1 MMRPDSGTAAG
12 RTEPH
17 GDPAGEA
24 PPARRTPARAGGAA
38 RGGGAR
44 SGAALVVRRAW
55 PAVVGLGLGL
65 LALGPGLG
73 RGFLLSYDMV
83 AVPRQ
88 PFGAAMFGL
97 SGGPARAVPSDVAL
111 AVLSRVIP
119 ADLAQKTL
127 LLAIFTVACAGAA
140 ALLPREPWF
149 ARLAAGVFYTW
160 NPFVAERL
168 IIGQWALLLGYAGLP
183 WVLRAALALG
193 PGPSWRGA
201 GRLALALLPA
211 AIGGFAAM
219 TISALVALPAAAFGA
234 ARPAAR
240 RPPPAV
246 NEVPLLQIEVKQRH
260 FVASGL
266 GPATARRLRAGA
278 IALAIIGVASLP
290 WLIPSLL
297 RPVYAD
303 PAGVAAFAARADTPF
318 GAAGSLLMLGGMWN
332 ARAVPAGYGGGWS
345 VLWLAVVVTAAAGY
359 VLLGGRRRWPGLGLA
374 ALAGLAI
381 AALGLTGAGQDLLR
395 AAQSLWPGFAVLR
408 DGQQFAAPLALAE
421 ALGAGLAAAWLARR
435 PAAQPSPADVPL
447 VPIEQPDGTS
457 TGTEPRRPDRDGGR
471 ARPGGGPDRAGLA
484 LAVCLVLAPVLLLP
498 GLTWGAAGRLRP
510 AQYPAGWLAAARL
523 IDSSPAAGT
532 VLVLPWAGY
541 RSPAWNGG
549 RTILDP
555 WPRLVSRPVIWNDG
569 PQVGPLRLRPD
580 DPAARALDGVIRG
593 GGPLTSALRAA
604 GVRFVVSDG
613 GGGVAVRLPGAARVT
628 VSPGLT
634 VYLLTGSNG
643 K

>member
-24 PPARRTPARAGGAA
+24 PPAGRAMARASGAALGGAA
-38 RGGGAR
+38 RGG
-44 SGAALVVRRAW
+44 AALVMRRAW

-65 LALGPGLG
+65 LALGPGLD

-97 SGGPARAVPSDVAL
+97 SGGPARAVPSDAVL
-111 AVLSRVIP
+111 AALSRVIP
-119 ADLAQKTL
+119 ADLAQKAL
-127 LLAIFTVACAGAA
+127 LLAIFMLACEGAA

-193 PGPSWRGA
+193 PGPSWRGT

-219 TISALVALPAAAFGA
+219 TISALVALPAAILGA

-240 RPPPAV
+240 RPADAI
-246 NEVPLLQIEVKQRH
+246 EVPLLDIDAGQRH
-260 FVASGL
+260 FDRIEL
-266 GPATARRLRAGA
+266 GPGARRLRSGA
-278 IALAIIGVASLP
+278 VTLAVIGVASLP

-318 GAAGSLLMLGGMWN
+318 GSAGSLLMLGGMWN

-359 VLLGGRRRWPGLGLA
+359 VLLRGRRRGPGLGLA

-435 PAAQPSPADVPL
+435 PAAQPSPVDVPL
-447 VPIEQPDGTS
+447 VPMEEPDGTS
-457 TGTEPRRPDRDGGR
+457 TGLQPRPRDIDRGG
-471 ARPGGGPDRAGLA
+471 DRAGLA

-498 GLTWGAAGRLRP
+498 GLAWGAAGRLRP

-549 RTILDP
+549 RTMLDP

-593 GGPLTSALRAA
+593 GGPLTGALRAA
-604 GVRFVVSDG
+604 GVRFVISDG
-613 GGGVAVRLPGAARVT
+613 GAGGVADRLPGAAKVT
-628 VSPGLT
+628 VSPGLA